1 MKKIL
6 LAFFSLFFF
15 CAFSQMAQDYTDQV
29 PQLRRYDPAEVVDS
43 TYGITMY
50 EKLTPLMGGD
60 SVRYDKK
67 GYNVQGWWED
77 FYKSG
82 KVLHKGFYLD
92 GQLRAYKNYYEN
104 GQMERSYRML
114 DNRHCEVH
122 IYYPDGKI
130 KSEVNYYNKVPNKQI
145 DYYPNGNVDLYE
157 ESHGDNDY
165 LIKRN
170 TYFENGYAEIIFE
183 LTDKRKKIYIHKE
196 FFETGKIKEEG
207 TLKYSADRMD
217 YVKDGEWKTYD
228 ETGKIIKEEKYQ
240 NGELRD

>member
-1 MKKIL
+1 MKNLL
-6 LAFFSLFFF
+6 LALFSLFFF

-29 PQLRRYDPAEVVDS
+29 PQLRRYDPKEVVDS
-43 TYGITMY
+43 TYGITLY

-60 SVRYDKK
+60 SIRYDKK
-67 GYNVQGWWED
+67 GYNVQGWWD
-77 FYKSG
+77 DYYKSG
-82 KVLHKGFYLD
+82 KLLHKGFYLD

-104 GQMERSYRML
+104 GQIERVYRML
-114 DNRHCEVH
+114 DSKHCEVF

-130 KSEVNYYNKVPNKQI
+130 KSEVHYYNRVANKEI

-170 TYFENGYAEIIFE
+170 TFFENGNAEIIFE
-183 LTDKRKKIYIHKE
+183 LTDKRKKIYMHKE
-196 FFETGKIKEEG
+196 YFESGKIKEEG
-207 TLKYSADRMD
+207 TLKYSADKID
-217 YVKDGEWKTYD
+217 YVKDGEWKAYD
-228 ETGKIIKEEKYQ
+228 ETGKVTKTEKYQ